1 MSPSDSCCFSQAQ
14 ANLLLSQGL
23 SFDPSKPTF
32 PALLEEVVGF
42 FLVEH
47 HVLQTSPPGWRAE
60 QEVDD
65 LWDNMCERAVD
76 FGEWGAQSGCDPEVP
91 LTHCLLPAIR
101 LIFMFRM
108 TQCVIA
114 RNGHN
119 LYATGHSGKRR

>member
-65 LWDNMCERAVD
+65 LWDNMCERVVD
-76 FGEWGAQSGCDPEVP
+76 IVGTGLKNCKDTNVYVSTKSAIMTFIQTLEVG
-91 LTHCLLPAIR
+91 LDTTTHCNVFCRGRR
-101 LIFMFRM
+101 LTF
-108 TQCVIA
+108 A
-114 RNGHN
+114 S
-119 LYATGHSGKRR
+119 L